1 MAYVSDYYQSENRAL
16 LIIEYGCDWWPQI
29 NSFRVATLYIY
40 IYHPYPYADSGWFI
54 YLSIVYSYG
63 CYVWKQGNEKHLE
76 FYIIT
81 IEHKLMI
88 SHLCKLALVKIRFG
102 TDMHW
107 GIIKSSGNQF
117 LDAYLRFCAK
127 TKSADSH
134 YSDIIMSDMA
144 SKITGIPFT
153 QPFVQAQIK
162 ENIKALCHWPLW
174 GEVTGDQWG
183 Q

>member
-1 MAYVSDYYQSENRAL
+1 MTYVSDYYQRENRAL

-107 GIIKSSGNQF
+107 GIIKSSGNLVSRCIFAF
-117 LDAYLRFCAK
+117 LCQDE
-127 TKSADSH
+127 
-134 YSDIIMSDMA
+134 I
-144 SKITGIPFT
+144 GGFT
-153 QPFVQAQIK
+153 
-162 ENIKALCHWPLW
+162 L
-174 GEVTGDQWG
+174 QWRHNERYG
-183 Q
+183 V